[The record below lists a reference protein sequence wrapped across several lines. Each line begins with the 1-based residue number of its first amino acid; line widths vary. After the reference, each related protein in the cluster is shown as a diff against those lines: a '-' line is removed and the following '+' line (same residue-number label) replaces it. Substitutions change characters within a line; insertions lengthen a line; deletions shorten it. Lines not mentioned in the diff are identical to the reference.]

1 MMVRFTLSM
10 QYIRYNRL
18 STCHMTYIMVGAYL
32 VKISFAQ
39 SERWSIKAVGLGASL
54 YGIWLIYAAGID
66 NLLLSL
72 LLYIPGLMIFCYS
85 RYQAR
90 QQTIQNKL

>member
-1 MMVRFTLSM
+1 MIVLSGEG
-10 QYIRYNRL
+10 YNL
-18 STCHMTYIMVGAYL
+18 LVVILTSMILIPYFLVGAYL
-32 VKISFAQ
+32 VKMSSAQ
-39 SERWSIKAVGLGASL
+39 SELWSIKAVGLGASL

-66 NLLLSL
+66 NLLLSW
-72 LLYIPGLMIFCYS
+72 LLYIPGLMIFYYS